1 MSVDITAKI
10 GENVFSANIIKQF
23 LCDFFDR
30 PVNTEKIDTNKYKFT
45 CFYENDDIILFF
57 IDNCKYHYW
66 DSIILTKEYP
76 YLQSLIFNIS
86 KNSDLTKNF
95 EIIFKFLIELQK
107 TYNGEILITSNIH
120 NEICY
125 INTDSK
131 VIWSN
136 NCGYINNLIK
146 CGDLIID
153 TAVGTV
159 VEKAEI

>member
-1 MSVDITAKI
+1 MSVDIAAKI
-10 GENVFSANIIKQF
+10 EKKFFSVDIIKKS
-23 LCDFFDR
+23 LCNFFECTVNIDR
-30 PVNTEKIDTNKYKFT
+30 MDQDKYKFT

-86 KNSDLTKNF
+86 KNSDLAKNF
-95 EIIFKFLIELQK
+95 EIVFKFLIELQK
-107 TYNGEILITSNIH
+107 TCNGEILITSNIH
-120 NEICY
+120 DEICY
-125 INTDSK
+125 INIDSK

-136 NCGYINNLIK
+136 NCGYIKNLIK

-159 VEKAEI
+159 VEVTEI